1 MLDHKEME
9 AIAAGRKRTY
19 GVLAQL
25 YTAPPSG
32 ALMEM
37 IREGGL
43 LDGIGNSV
51 FSAAAN
57 DLTAF
62 FRDTVSAENQ
72 DNELV
77 AEYTRLFVLP
87 SGVVPHESI
96 YLDEYKRLGG
106 RVTVGV
112 QQAYQD
118 AGAQFTEACL
128 ELPDHIGVELE
139 FMQFLC
145 DIEEQFW
152 KEPNWDGL
160 QKSLDFQNGFL
171 TEHLLRW
178 HQPLCEKVLN
188 ETASDLYQALSRLT
202 IEFLEAEREFVPELT
217 NEIHAEWRETCV
229 PES

>member
-1 MLDHKEME
+1 MLDHKKME
-9 AIAAGRKRTY
+9 TIAAGRKRTY
-19 GVLAQL
+19 AVLARL
-25 YTAPPSG
+25 YSAAPSG
-32 ALMEM
+32 ALADM

-43 LDGIGNSV
+43 LDGTGNSA

-62 FRDTVSAENQ
+62 FRNADSGENQ
-72 DNELV
+72 DNELA

-106 RVTVGV
+106 RVTAGV
-112 QQAYQD
+112 QQVYQD

-128 ELPDHIGVELE
+128 ELPDHMGVELE

-152 KEPNWDGL
+152 KEPNRVGL
-160 QKSLDFQNGFL
+160 ERSLDFQNGFL
-171 TEHLLRW
+171 AEHLLRW
-178 HQPLCEKVLN
+178 HKPLCEKVLN
-188 ETASDLYQALSRLT
+188 ETTSDLYQALSRLT
-202 IEFLEAEREFVPELT
+202 IEFLEAEREFVPELAK
-217 NEIHAEWRETCV
+217 EIHTEWREKCI
-229 PES
+229 PEL

>member
-1 MLDHKEME
+1 MLNHKEME
-9 AIAAGRKRTY
+9 AIAAGRKKTY
-19 GVLAQL
+19 GVLARL
-25 YTAPPSG
+25 YSAPPSG
-32 ALMEM
+32 ALAEM

-43 LDGIGNSV
+43 LDGIGNSA

-62 FRDTVSAENQ
+62 FRNTASGENQ
-72 DNELV
+72 NNELA

-106 RVTVGV
+106 RVTAGV
-112 QQAYQD
+112 QQVYLD

-152 KEPNWDGL
+152 KEPNWAGL
-160 QKSLDFQNGFL
+160 QKSLDFQNAFL
-171 TEHLLRW
+171 TGHLLRW

-188 ETASDLYQALSRLT
+188 ETTLDLYRALARLT

-217 NEIHAEWRETCV
+217 KEIHAEWRETCV